1 MRNMENK
8 SSDMFKKGID
18 DAFSKLPELNSST
31 MGDANEYKRDFNEN
45 KLEGGVSDKMS
56 LSDIAKKHKVKL
68 DKLKLEFKKGVKV
81 EMEHTKDLKVAKEIT
96 KDHLF
101 EDPKYYSKLKKIENK
116 EATSTGS
123 SGAFVSPIN
132 FSNDFIKRSNAEN
145 KKLTKESELEK
156 VEATEATGTG
166 STGAYETPAAW
177 AKSTSKKDWGGK
189 KKTQIPGGKFVSIK
203 KRCKKFPYCNQGD
216 IKALH
221 LYENKSLQDAIK
233 RVSKKLNINEN
244 VIKSIIEF
252 ELEKIDKTNKH

>member
-1 MRNMENK
+1 METK
-8 SSDMFKKGID
+8 SSDRFKKGID
-18 DAFSKLPELNSST
+18 NAFSKLPELNNTT
-31 MGDANEYKRDFNEN
+31 MGDANEYKRNFNEN

-68 DKLKLEFKKGVKV
+68 DNLKTEFKKGVKV
-81 EMEHTKDLKVAKEIT
+81 EMEHTKDLKVAKEIA

-101 EDPKYYSKLKKIENK
+101 EDPKYYSKLKKVENK
-116 EATSTGS
+116 ESTSTGS

-145 KKLTKESELEK
+145 KRLTKESEIEK
-156 VEATEATGTG
+156 VETTEATGSG
-166 STGAYETPAAW
+166 SSGAYETPAAW
-177 AKSTSKKDWGGK
+177 AKSTNKKDWGGK
-189 KKTQIPGGKFVSIK
+189 KKTQIPGGKFVTIK

-233 RVSKKLNINEN
+233 NVSNKLNLDET

-252 ELEKIDKTNKH
+252 EFEKILKKK